1 MNATDA
7 LVEELGRFFEDAG
20 STAPLGKIFAALFT
34 ADQPVTIGQICGR
47 LGLSK
52 ASVSINIRLL
62 KDLGFC
68 RKLATGADRQHYYEL
83 ERSYL
88 SKSYELRVARQTRQL
103 MELSQAAAELGKGS
117 GFIND
122 RIKELLDFQ
131 NHMIA
136 SQNQGLATWKK
147 KKTRRGDNRDKK

>member
-1 MNATDA
+1 MNTADS

-20 STAPLGKIFAALFT
+20 STALLGKIFAALFT
-34 ADQPVTIGQICGR
+34 ADAPVTIGQICRR

-83 ERSYL
+83 ERNYL
-88 SKSYELRVARQTRQL
+88 AKSYELRVARQTRQL
-103 MELSQAAAELGKGS
+103 MDLSQAARELGKGS
-117 GFIND
+117 DFIND
-122 RIKELLDFQ
+122 RIGELLDFQ

-136 SQNQGLATWKK
+136 SQNQGLAAWEKGKART
-147 KKTRRGDNRDKK
+147 GGSHDKK